1 MNMPGVWAD
10 CRCHKESANYSS
22 YHYAFSARRV
32 PTSLFN
38 LSQSVI
44 EYIAICDRLSR
55 AKFSVFSAGWLPP
68 TEAGGYTS
76 GETERP
82 MSSWDAMMRSFG
94 VLRRDKQLVLF
105 PVLSTVAAI
114 LVSVPFILAI
124 FIHGVPERWDVS
136 HLIITFAWY
145 CCANFAIIFFNCA
158 LAASAQTFFEGG
170 EPSLGQ
176 GISAAAG
183 HIPGILAWSMVS
195 TTVGMI
201 LRWVDER
208 SGIVGRIV
216 TALIGIGW
224 NMATYLIVPV
234 LVLED
239 RGVLE
244 SIRRSGEL
252 LKKTWGEQLIA
263 GITFFWAGLLAA
275 IPGIVIGVIGM
286 NGFWPLIPVAA
297 LYFAALAATVSAA
310 RQVFNVAL
318 YRYATTGEPPEGYSV
333 DALRG

>member
-1 MNMPGVWAD
+1 
-10 CRCHKESANYSS
+10 
-22 YHYAFSARRV
+22 
-32 PTSLFN
+32 
-38 LSQSVI
+38 
-44 EYIAICDRLSR
+44 
-55 AKFSVFSAGWLPP
+55 
-68 TEAGGYTS
+68 
-76 GETERP
+76 
-82 MSSWDAMMRSFG
+82 MSSWDTMMRSFG

-136 HLIITFAWY
+136 HLVITFAWY
-145 CCANFAIIFFNCA
+145 CCANFAMVFFNCA

-208 SGIVGRIV
+208 AGIVGRIV

-252 LKKTWGEQLIA
+252 LKKTWGEQLIG
-263 GITFFWAGLLAA
+263 GIAFGWFGLLFA
-275 IPGIVIGVIGM
+275 IPGIVLGVIGV
-286 NGFWPLIPVAA
+286 NVFPPLIAVAV
-297 LYFAALAATVSAA
+297 LYFLTLFACFSAA
-310 RQVFNVAL
+310 RQIFTVAL
-318 YRYATTGEPPEGYSV
+318 YRYATTGEAPSGYTA
-333 DALRG
+333 DGMRGAIHPR